1 METKLLDLNAYGVE
15 EMSVAE
21 MHETDGGFIFT
32 KAALIKGAV
41 WLCKWAFR
49 VGVAYVLSDMAC
61 NPKAT
66 ADAWAAGRERAMQ

>member
-21 MHETDGGFIFT
+21 MREIDGGFWPLVW
-32 KAALIKGAV
+32 KAVKWV
-41 WLCKWAFR
+41 CKWAI
-49 VGVAYVLSDMAC
+49 GVAAGGLTYEIAT
-61 NPKAT
+61 NPGDA